1 LRMNIRNYWKFHKA
15 LRQEKINAL
24 FEDDMGDRYD

>member
-1 LRMNIRNYWKFHKA
+1 MNIRNYWKYRKA
-15 LRQEKINAL
+15 LRQAQINSL

>member
-1 LRMNIRNYWKFHKA
+1 MNIRNYWKFRKA
-15 LRQEKINAL
+15 MRHEKINAL